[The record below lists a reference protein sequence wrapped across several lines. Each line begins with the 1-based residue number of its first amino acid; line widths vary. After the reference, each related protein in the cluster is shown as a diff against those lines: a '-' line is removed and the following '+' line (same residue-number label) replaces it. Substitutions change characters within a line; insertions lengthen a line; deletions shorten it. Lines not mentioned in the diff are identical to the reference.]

1 MFPNLH
7 EVFARLMQH
16 ALQLSL
22 CKQMWPCIGYGLTLL
37 HYVDTLAE
45 IKREEQ
51 ISKMQSQ
58 HHFQVQS

>member
-22 CKQMWPCIGYGLTLL
+22 CKQMWLCIGYELTLL
-37 HYVDTLAE
+37 DYVDTLTK

-51 ISKMQSQ
+51 TSKMQSQ
-58 HHFQVQS
+58 HNFQV